1 MMSPQYRLNAQR
13 MRQERQLRAGLTV
26 ATLALAAVLGV
37 IVLGTAHTTLTLA
50 RTLPDLLLQAHD
62 LKGM

>member
-1 MMSPQYRLNAQR
+1 MISPQSRLNAQR

-26 ATLALAAVLGV
+26 ATFALAALLGV
-37 IVLGTAHTTLTLA
+37 IVLGTAHATLTLA
-50 RTLPDLLLQAHD
+50 RTLPDLMLQAHD